1 MPFQKMEAWQTSLAE
16 RMARLQNPWVIE
28 DHLGVSMVGFARIA
42 RLRDISN
49 GAEPFSAACQEV
61 FAEELG
67 EPVAFDQNQS
77 PVGRPHR
84 STPR

>member
-1 MPFQKMEAWQTSLAE
+1 
-16 RMARLQNPWVIE
+16 
-28 DHLGVSMVGFARIA
+28 MVGFARIA

-77 PVGRPHR
+77 PVGIPHR